1 MEDLKYWVW
10 LSRIENVGSIKL
22 QKLLEKF
29 NMPINIWNARREEL
43 LKIEGIGKET
53 VKQILDVKYR
63 NDLDKYINYMKENN
77 IEIIH
82 IYDKLYPEKL
92 KDIYDKPIV
101 LYVKGNKEILNEFS
115 LAIIGCREY
124 SKYGEYAAKKISYD
138 IAKSGI
144 ITVSGLAR
152 GIDSFAHKATL
163 EAKGKTIAVI
173 GSGIDNIYPKE
184 NIELADEIIKNGGAI
199 ISEYIVGTKPQ
210 KMHFPARNRIISGIS
225 NGVVVIEAKKKS
237 GTMITVD
244 FALEQGK
251 EVFAVPGNINSINSE
266 GTNELIKQ
274 GAKCIT
280 SFIYIME
287 EYI

>member
-29 NMPINIWNARREEL
+29 NTPINIWNAGKEEL

-101 LYVKGNKEILNEFS
+101 LRTES
-115 LAIIGCREY
+115 AC
-124 SKYGEYAAKKISYD
+124 A
-138 IAKSGI
+138 
-144 ITVSGLAR
+144 
-152 GIDSFAHKATL
+152 
-163 EAKGKTIAVI
+163 
-173 GSGIDNIYPKE
+173 P
-184 NIELADEIIKNGGAI
+184 
-199 ISEYIVGTKPQ
+199 
-210 KMHFPARNRIISGIS
+210 
-225 NGVVVIEAKKKS
+225 
-237 GTMITVD
+237 
-244 FALEQGK
+244 
-251 EVFAVPGNINSINSE
+251 
-266 GTNELIKQ
+266 
-274 GAKCIT
+274 
-280 SFIYIME
+280 SFIFGSQRCNCHY
-287 EYI
+287 